1 MTNVRGAASF
11 VLSLVWL
18 VWLGNASLRGAE
30 PPKLPDVKPFDLGE
44 GRPLGEGPS
53 RENSGIVKS
62 RNWPDLYWMQNDS
75 GDEPRIYPVR
85 RDGSV
90 YQSEREPGT
99 PGVLIGGALNVDWE
113 DIAVD
118 ASGRVIVADF
128 GNGRNDRRDLVL
140 YFVPEPAPLAE
151 RTPYLKKVFIRYPEQ
166 KQFPAPEDD
175 LNYDAEALFTLGD
188 TVYVCTKHRSD
199 TMTRC
204 YRLNDVRDDDYATLM
219 KVDEFDSLDQVVGA
233 DATAD
238 GKRLVLLTY
247 ESLWLFEVTDPAHPL
262 SGPVSWLPY
271 ADHDEIEAVCFADD
285 ETVILG
291 DEELGRLYDV
301 PLAKFVR
308 VRE

>member
-1 MTNVRGAASF
+1 MTIVRRATWC
-11 VLSLVWL
+11 VLSLIWL
-18 VWLGNASLRGAE
+18 ASLSGESLRGAE
-30 PPKLPDVKPFDLGE
+30 PLKLPDVKPFDLGE
-44 GRPLGEGPS
+44 GHPLGEGPS

-90 YQSEREPGT
+90 YSSEREPEH
-99 PGVLIGGALNVDWE
+99 PGVLIGGAINVDWE

-128 GNGRNDRRDLVL
+128 GNNRNDRRDLTL

-166 KQFPAPEDD
+166 QQYPAPEGDF
-175 LNYDAEALFTLGD
+175 NYDAEALFTLGN
-188 TVYVCTKHRSD
+188 TVFLCTKHRSD
-199 TMTRC
+199 TLTRC
-204 YRLNDVRDDDYATLM
+204 YRLDDVRDDEYATLV

-271 ADHDEIEAVCFADD
+271 ADHDEVEAVCFADD
-285 ETVILG
+285 ETLIVG
-291 DEELGRLYDV
+291 DEALARLYDV
-301 PLAKFVR
+301 PLAKFAR